1 MNSSPSHV
9 HKAIILNIIVTNWWN
24 MSEFG
29 VSSKC
34 KFAIYTKLLN
44 CGGKQKTR
52 RWHSYSYSCFEII
65 LVSYLTC
72 SRLPVCIIFPGLC
85 LSGVKLRSTEI
96 LVRYICG
103 FHRAAQH
110 QRLQTCVKSLF
121 DGRRQPQWLS
131 VILQKVIKWQQT
143 KQCTNNV

>member
-9 HKAIILNIIVTNWWN
+9 HKAIIINFIVANWLN
-24 MSEFG
+24 MSCIQDASLQFTQSCWI
-29 VSSKC
+29 V
-34 KFAIYTKLLN
+34 A
-44 CGGKQKTR
+44 GKQKTR
-52 RWHSYSYSCFEII
+52 RWDSYGYSCFEII

-85 LSGVKLRSTEI
+85 LSGVKLRSTRDPCQ
-96 LVRYICG
+96 VWYICG

-121 DGRRQPQWLS
+121 DGRRQPHWLS